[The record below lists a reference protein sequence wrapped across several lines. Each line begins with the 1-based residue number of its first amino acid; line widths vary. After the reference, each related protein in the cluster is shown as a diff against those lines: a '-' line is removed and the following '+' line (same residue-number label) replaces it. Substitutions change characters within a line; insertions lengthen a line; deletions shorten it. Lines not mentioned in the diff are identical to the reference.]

1 MGRCWR
7 LERCWGPAGGAS
19 WQVCRRVYFPLTP
32 FTPPLGPCTVPQEGW
47 VEIESLVAPAAKG
60 DGQAAD
66 GCQLGW
72 AWLEVLWRRGLQHE
86 HHQASGL

>member
-1 MGRCWR
+1 
-7 LERCWGPAGGAS
+7 
-19 WQVCRRVYFPLTP
+19 
-32 FTPPLGPCTVPQEGW
+32 VPQEGW